1 MADYPFKGY
10 DNFVLENKINSIL
23 STKMDMN
30 RFMTADYSLTGTP
43 RMTKKIHKY
52 TGVGS
57 AEDLARGE
65 GNTEFVDASY
75 TEEEYTV
82 SRTQGQCKYYDDD
95 VMTDPVLIDTK
106 IQTLSEGMV
115 NNWTAKAIVEFGK
128 TSNQAIFTDYKL
140 ANFADAIAI
149 YANKYETQ
157 EGLFFLAST
166 DLIPTIRK
174 ALGEQLMYVEAY
186 IRTGAVG
193 SVLGVPIY
201 TSKAVPSG
209 MMFMATK
216 DAVTAF
222 IKKGTFVEQDRDIDK
237 KENFIVASRYS
248 VIALTD
254 ESKCVACGKAQATAA
269 TVTTATKETKTI
281 SGAATTGAKVKAY
294 VNGVATGAE
303 VEASSNTYSITANE
317 NLKSGDVVRVV
328 ASLNGFLNSVAIFT
342 VE

>member
-30 RFMTADYSLTGTP
+30 RFMTADYSLAGTP

-75 TEEEYTV
+75 VEEEYTV
-82 SRTQGQCKYYDDD
+82 ARTQGQCKYYDDD

-115 NNWTAKAIVEFGK
+115 NNWTAKAITEFGK

-149 YANKYETQ
+149 YSNKYESQ
-157 EGLFFLAST
+157 EGLFFLA
-166 DLIPTIRK
+166 
-174 ALGEQLMYVEAY
+174 A
-186 IRTGAVG
+186 
-193 SVLGVPIY
+193 
-201 TSKAVPSG
+201 
-209 MMFMATK
+209 
-216 DAVTAF
+216 
-222 IKKGTFVEQDRDIDK
+222 
-237 KENFIVASRYS
+237 
-248 VIALTD
+248 
-254 ESKCVACGKAQATAA
+254 
-269 TVTTATKETKTI
+269 
-281 SGAATTGAKVKAY
+281 
-294 VNGVATGAE
+294 
-303 VEASSNTYSITANE
+303 
-317 NLKSGDVVRVV
+317 
-328 ASLNGFLNSVAIFT
+328 
-342 VE
+342 

>member
-1 MADYPFKGY
+1 M
-10 DNFVLENKINSIL
+10 
-23 STKMDMN
+23 
-30 RFMTADYSLTGTP
+30 
-43 RMTKKIHKY
+43 
-52 TGVGS
+52 
-57 AEDLARGE
+57 
-65 GNTEFVDASY
+65 
-75 TEEEYTV
+75 
-82 SRTQGQCKYYDDD
+82 
-95 VMTDPVLIDTK
+95 
-106 IQTLSEGMV
+106 
-115 NNWTAKAIVEFGK
+115 
-128 TSNQAIFTDYKL
+128 
-140 ANFADAIAI
+140 
-149 YANKYETQ
+149 
-157 EGLFFLAST
+157 FFLAST

-193 SVLGVPIY
+193 SILGVPIY

-237 KENFIVASRYS
+237 KENFIVASRYT

-269 TVTTATKETKTI
+269 TVTTATKETKVI

-294 VNGVATGAE
+294 VNGIATGAE
-303 VEASSNTYSITANE
+303 VEASGNTYSITANE

-342 VE
+342 VA

>member
-1 MADYPFKGY
+1 MADYKFTGY

-30 RFMTADYSLTGTP
+30 RFMTADYSLSANPG
-43 RMTKKIHKY
+43 MIKKIHRY

-65 GNTEFVDASY
+65 GNTEFVDAEY
-75 TEEEYTV
+75 TEEQYTV
-82 SRTQGQCKYYDDD
+82 ARTQGQCKYYDDD

-115 NNWTAKAIVEFGK
+115 NNWTAKAIEEFGK
-128 TSNQAIFTDYKL
+128 TSNQVVFTDYKL
-140 ANFADAIAI
+140 ANFADAIAV
-149 YANKYETQ
+149 YANKYESQ
-157 EGLFFLAST
+157 EGLFFLASM
-166 DLIPTIRK
+166 DLVPAIRK
-174 ALGEQLMYVEAY
+174 ALGDQLMYVEAY
-186 IRTGAVG
+186 IRTGAIG
-193 SVLGVPIY
+193 SILGVPIY

-237 KENFIVASRYS
+237 KENYIVAARYS

-254 ESKCVACGKAQATAA
+254 ESKCVACGKAQKTAA
-269 TVTTATKETKTI
+269 TVAANEGSTTI
-281 SGAATTGAKVKAY
+281 SGAAATGAKVKAY

-303 VEASSNTYSITANE
+303 VEASGDTYSITANE
-317 NLKSGDVVRVV
+317 PIKAGDVVRVV
-328 ASLNGFLNSVAIFT
+328 ASLDGYLNSVALINT
-342 VE
+342 